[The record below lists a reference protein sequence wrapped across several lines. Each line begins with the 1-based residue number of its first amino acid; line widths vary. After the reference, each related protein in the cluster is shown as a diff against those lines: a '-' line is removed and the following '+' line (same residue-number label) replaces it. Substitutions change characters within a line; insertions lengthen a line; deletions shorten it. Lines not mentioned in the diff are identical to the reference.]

1 MGELYNRMSRDL
13 KLRNLAATTH
23 KEYLRC
29 CCHFVRYHM
38 KSPAQMGESAIK
50 EYLAHLLLKGAGPE
64 TMEMNVAALKF
75 LYGVTLDRQK
85 VVERIPWPKGPHR
98 IPDILSGS
106 EMEAL
111 LKAVSSL
118 VAAMAMTT
126 AYAAG
131 LRISEACHLRVE
143 DIDSKRG
150 LIHVRLGKGKKDRYV
165 MLSTRLLLALRAYW
179 VKEQPQGGWLFSGA
193 TKGKPLTPDA
203 VRKALQRATKAVK
216 LKKRL
221 TAHGLRHAFATHLLE
236 TGTDIRIIQVLM
248 GHASIRTTARYAH
261 VSAKHIAATTSP
273 LDLLG
278 TTRGEVLG

>member
-1 MGELYNRMSRDL
+1 
-13 KLRNLAATTH
+13 
-23 KEYLRC
+23 
-29 CCHFVRYHM
+29 
-38 KSPAQMGESAIK
+38 
-50 EYLAHLLLKGAGPE
+50 
-64 TMEMNVAALKF
+64 
-75 LYGVTLDRQK
+75 
-85 VVERIPWPKGPHR
+85 
-98 IPDILSGS
+98 
-106 EMEAL
+106 MEAL

-236 TGTDIRIIQVLM
+236 TGTDIRIIQVLL
-248 GHASIRTTARYAH
+248 GHKQLETTTIYAH
-261 VSAKHIAATTSP
+261 VATDLLREVISP
-273 LDLLG
+273 LENLPPS
-278 TTRGEVLG
+278 